1 MLSGSTLSFVIGL
14 SLALFAVA
22 LAMIY
27 LADESVRRRLSLAAG
42 GRRDSSTGVSDHG
55 LSWLVSVG
63 ERLRSNKSSTEAE
76 VGVLRMQLLRAGI
89 YANKAVEIF
98 TAVRVLLALAL
109 GFSAGFGL
117 LLLQVDNAL
126 VAVVLVVLGAAVGLF
141 APVMIVK
148 SRVSERMREV
158 RLALP
163 DAIDLLVV
171 CMEAGSSLSQGLQR
185 VGSELKHVHPILSEQ
200 LQITLLEMQAGSSR
214 AEALRHLG
222 ERVPDDRLKTF
233 LTLVIQS
240 DQLGAGLAQ
249 TLRVYAE
256 ELRKTRLIEAEQKAS
271 ELPIKIAI
279 PLVFFIFPC
288 LMGIIFT
295 PIVIRFVR
303 ILFQVGTG
311 S

>member
-1 MLSGSTLSFVIGL
+1 MLNGSTLAIVISV
-14 SLALFAVA
+14 SLAMFAVA

-27 LADESVRRRLSLAAG
+27 LADERVRQRLLSAAG
-42 GRRDSSTGVSDHG
+42 GRRDASSGVGDHG
-55 LSWLVSVG
+55 LSWLIQIG
-63 ERLRSNKSSTEAE
+63 ARLRANKTSTEQEIGA
-76 VGVLRMQLLRAGI
+76 LRMQLLPAGI
-89 YANKAVEIF
+89 YAEKAVEIF
-98 TAVRVLLALAL
+98 TAVRVLLALAF
-109 GFSAGFGL
+109 GVTAGFGL
-117 LLLQVDNAL
+117 LILKVVHAL
-126 VAVVLVVLGAAVGLF
+126 IGAIIVVVGATIGLFVPVLVVR
-141 APVMIVK
+141 

-158 RLALP
+158 RLGLP

-171 CMEAGSSLSQGLQR
+171 CMEAGSSLTQGLQR
-185 VGSELKHVHPILSEQ
+185 VSNELKDVHPVLSEQ

-214 AEALRHLG
+214 AEALRQFG
-222 ERVPDDRLKTF
+222 ERVPDDRLRTF

-256 ELRKTRLIEAEQKAS
+256 ELRKTRLIEAEHKAA
-271 ELPIKIAI
+271 ELPVKIAI

-303 ILFQVGTG
+303 ILFQVGSG